1 MTVFLERVVTSMAW
15 GREGVWWV
23 FSTLTTSLRGSTTQ
37 TNPEIW
43 GGERGGGRGRGRE
56 GGGGDIWYCTHR
68 GSTCTMYT
76 QYQNIHNTHTHT

>member
-43 GGERGGGRGRGRE
+43 GGERGRE
-56 GGGGDIWYCTHR
+56 GEGERGGG
-68 GSTCTMYT
+68 
-76 QYQNIHNTHTHT
+76 Q